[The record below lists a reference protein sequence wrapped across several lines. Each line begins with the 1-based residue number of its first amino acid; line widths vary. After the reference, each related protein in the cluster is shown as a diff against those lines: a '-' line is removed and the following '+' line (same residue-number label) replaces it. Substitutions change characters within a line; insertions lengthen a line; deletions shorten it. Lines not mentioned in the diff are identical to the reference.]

1 MMKPYKGNLELKKGN
16 KIAAKRYHD
25 LAAEL
30 DDGNLEFKVRQAIVL
45 ADLGQMSKAVEI
57 LKQARSEDR
66 LCKHYRHRFKRIFVY
81 VFISI

>member
-1 MMKPYKGNLELKKGN
+1 MELKKGN

-45 ADLGQMSKAVEI
+45 ADLGQMSKAVDI

-66 LCKHYRHRFKRIFVY
+66 LCKHYRHGYKQIPVLAFE
-81 VFISI
+81 